1 MPHPI
6 NRRQQPAWK
15 KTNRPPTPPPRQG
28 GFQKRAPGRKIS
40 PSSKPK

>member
-15 KTNRPPTPPPRQG
+15 QTRRVSAPPPRQG
-28 GFQKRAPGRKIS
+28 GFPKRAPGRKIS